1 MQGSFMLDSEFDLD
15 WSEFSFF
22 DWIPKVIRLQSVRD
36 DDWQITRKSMLGTTL
51 KFKFETLK
59 NWLEQNNNSEKSQV
73 QTQNYVQ
80 ALRRSGLIEISG
92 KNLL

>member
-1 MQGSFMLDSEFDLD
+1 MLDSEFDLD

-36 DDWQITRKSMLGTTL
+36 DDWQITRKSMLGTTP

-80 ALRRSGLIEISG
+80 ALRRSGLIE
-92 KNLL
+92 

>member
-1 MQGSFMLDSEFDLD
+1 MLDSEFDLD

-51 KFKFETLK
+51 EFKFETLK

-80 ALRRSGLIEISG
+80 ALRRSGLIE
-92 KNLL
+92 